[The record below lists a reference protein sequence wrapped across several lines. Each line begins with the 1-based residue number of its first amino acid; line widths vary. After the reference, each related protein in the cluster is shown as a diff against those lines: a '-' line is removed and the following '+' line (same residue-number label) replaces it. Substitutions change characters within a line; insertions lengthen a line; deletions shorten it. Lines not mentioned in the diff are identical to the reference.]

1 MFLFLQDGSLSALA
15 VGHALMLH
23 LQLAAVPLLSASVSG
38 CCHETR
44 VGARWVGWDG
54 GMGWW
59 DGMGVGARGVDGG
72 KGRCFEMTKIAGI
85 FQVGKVGVMRTS
97 LI

>member
-1 MFLFLQDGSLSALA
+1 VFLFLQDGSLSALA

-44 VGARWVGWDG
+44 VGARWVGW
-54 GMGWW
+54 W
-59 DGMGVGARGVDGG
+59 DGMGVGLGVDGG

>member
-1 MFLFLQDGSLSALA
+1 MRRAWVPGGWDG
-15 VGHALMLH
+15 M
-23 LQLAAVPLLSASVSG
+23 
-38 CCHETR
+38 
-44 VGARWVGWDG
+44 VGWDG